1 LLETVTA
8 MGYRAMETGPPGYR
22 AGQGAAAVE
31 PIERTIPSSPGSGLG
46 WAELEPD
53 PRVPGVR

>member
-1 LLETVTA
+1 
-8 MGYRAMETGPPGYR
+8 MGYRAMETGPSGYL
-22 AGQGAAAVE
+22 AGHGAAAGE
-31 PIERTIPSSPGSGLG
+31 PIERTIPSSLGSGLG